1 MAKHSVIY
9 PQSEELHA
17 VQEFINTTERALTML
32 ADGKLSSDRFP
43 SYSDS
48 KRFPTLNTICLK
60 CDTDADSD
68 GRWGFGLTLHVFF
81 AISLLS
87 DSWFGER

>member
-32 ADGKLSSDRFP
+32 GRGKLRANSLL
-43 SYSDS
+43 SYSNS

-87 DSWFGER
+87 ESWFGER